1 MKKVVNGEKVQTY
14 MYSPRLTIMSMNRK
28 YMDKEIEKQISLE

>member
-14 MYSPRLTIMSMNRK
+14 MYSPRLTIISLNDK
-28 YMDKEIEKQISLE
+28 YMNEEIEFF